1 MNLVPEIGKHL
12 PYFTEGLI
20 VKGFGRGSK
29 QLGFPTANF
38 SEEVIAKLPSELVGG
53 IY

>member
-29 QLGFPTANF
+29 QLGRHHVADYTVNNF
-38 SEEVIAKLPSELVGG
+38 LFKR
-53 IY
+53 